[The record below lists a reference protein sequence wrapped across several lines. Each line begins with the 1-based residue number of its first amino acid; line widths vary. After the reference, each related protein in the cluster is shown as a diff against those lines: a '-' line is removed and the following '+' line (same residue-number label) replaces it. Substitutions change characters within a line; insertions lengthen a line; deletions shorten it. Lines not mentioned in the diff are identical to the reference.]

1 MLHLSQ
7 IARAVAGSPDRP
19 VDGER
24 ISGVSTDTRTLKPGD
39 LFFALRGPNFDGHA
53 FLGEAFRKGA
63 VAAVVEEAAESP
75 KPLIRVTDTTAAL
88 GDLASAWRMTLA
100 ARVIAVTGSNGKTTT
115 QSMIAH
121 ILAGTKSVVK
131 PPGSFNN
138 FVGLPLTLFSATT
151 ATDFIVLELG
161 TNHPGEIARLA
172 QIARPDVAVITSV
185 GEAHLEGLGDL
196 EAIADEKTS
205 LLGHVRAGGY
215 AVVHHDP
222 RILER
227 VRLPLEKVVTFGFSA
242 DADLRPASLQADPL
256 RFEVRGVPFRL
267 ALLGEWN
274 ALNALAAS
282 AVAMLQGVPLGEC
295 ARRLEDF
302 RPPKMRMERLELGGI
317 SILNDAYNSN
327 PVSARNAL
335 AEFARLE
342 APRKVVVFGD
352 MKELGSRSAALHR
365 ELGRRIAEARPDL
378 VIAVGPECRA
388 LVPEVPGAIHADRV
402 EELEARIPELLRA
415 GDLVLL
421 KGSRAVGLEKIVRYV
436 GDHVPRTEDAPAL
449 H

>member
-1 MLHLSQ
+1 
-7 IARAVAGSPDRP
+7 
-19 VDGER
+19 
-24 ISGVSTDTRTLKPGD
+24 

-53 FLGEAFRKGA
+53 FLAAAFGRGA
-63 VAAVVEEAAESP
+63 VAAVVEAPGEAAG
-75 KPLIRVTDTTAAL
+75 PLLRVPNVLTAL

-121 ILAGTKSVVK
+121 ILGKDRRGVK

-138 FVGLPLTLFSATT
+138 FVGLPMTLLSATP
-151 ATDFIVLELG
+151 AAEFIVLEVG
-161 TNHPGEIARLA
+161 TNRRGEIDRLA
-172 QIARPDVAVITSV
+172 GIARPDAAVVTSV
-185 GEAHLEGLGDL
+185 GEAHLDGLGDL
-196 EAIADEKTS
+196 DSIADEKVS
-205 LLGHVRAGGY
+205 LLDHVRAGGY

-222 RILER
+222 RILDR
-227 VRLPLEKVVTFGFSA
+227 VRLPLEKVVTFGFSEE
-242 DADLRPASLQADPL
+242 ADLRPSHVQSDPL

-282 AVAMLQGVPLGEC
+282 AVGMLQGLSLGEC

-317 SILNDAYNSN
+317 SIINDAYNSN
-327 PVSARNAL
+327 PVSARGAL
-335 AEFARLE
+335 AEFARL
-342 APRKVVVFGD
+342 PGCRKIVVIGD
-352 MKELGSRSAALHR
+352 MKELGGRSATWHR
-365 ELGRRIAEARPDL
+365 ELGRRVAEVRADQ
-378 VIAVGPECRA
+378 VVAVGPECRA
-388 LVPEVPGAIHADRV
+388 LVPEIAGAIHVERV
-402 EELEARIPELLRA
+402 EELEPRIGELFRP

-421 KGSRAVGLEKIVRYV
+421 KGSRAVGLEKVVRYI
-436 GDHVPRTEDAPAL
+436 GDLVHRTENAAAF